1 MINIKNCKNL
11 INSDFYKDILAEKN
25 ANYLIEKHILHNVPY
40 YFKDKMDLFF
50 DIKKK
55 ISQKYNI
62 PITNIY
68 LVGSGQLGF
77 SLNPKNNYRDF
88 IETENSVFPK
98 ASDLD
103 FAIISDKLFG
113 DIWDEICGFRLSDF
127 PYSDKTADDYYT
139 FENYLFKGWIRPDTF
154 PFDFK
159 MKKEWFE
166 FFRSLNSLVTR
177 KVTCGVFRNE
187 ISFLKQY
194 TRSINELIKIIQTE
208 KLK

>member
-1 MINIKNCKNL
+1 MINEANCHNL
-11 INSDFYKDILAEKN
+11 INSDFYKDILAEKD
-25 ANYLIEKHILHNVPY
+25 ANYLIEKHILHNVPF

-55 ISQKYNI
+55 ISDKFNI

-88 IETENSVFPK
+88 IENESDDFLE

-103 FAIISDKLFG
+103 FAIISEKLFG

-127 PYSDKTADDYYT
+127 PHDDKTARDYYS
-139 FENYLFKGWIRPDTF
+139 FENYLFKGWIRPDAF

-159 MKKEWFE
+159 KKKEWFE
-166 FFRSLNSLVTR
+166 FFNTLNVLVNR
-177 KVTCGVFRNE
+177 KVACGIFRNE

-194 TRSINELIKIIQTE
+194 TRSINELINIIKAE
-208 KLK
+208 VVK